1 MENVLEIKGLN
12 LQFPCGKVV
21 VKQGS
26 FSIKK
31 GEIVALLG
39 TSGIGKTVLCRTLI
53 GLPPKSL
60 EIKVDEW
67 SIGEIAC
74 TSNEKIE
81 DYNSYLQQVLQQS
94 ICKQVGMVWQ
104 DPMGSFHPMIPIGK
118 QMMEC
123 VKKQNIRKE
132 EQEDQCI
139 SLLEKLGIVDAKKRL
154 NDYPY
159 QFSGGQ
165 LQRILIGINLLNE
178 PELLIADEPTA
189 SLDFQ
194 SKKLV
199 LEQLKERKK
208 MGILLVTHEEE
219 VAKIA
224 DRILILEDGKII
236 EQREKKSKIETK
248 FFHSISKKQEKDW
261 ILKVQ
266 SVSKKWKKKE
276 NVFRDVTFTINRG
289 KSYGI
294 MGDSG
299 VGKTTLSHIILG
311 MDKEYRGK
319 VTFRGKTMGWVG
331 QNPNSI
337 VNPYFT
343 IEKIVEEPLKIK
355 KIGTKKERIQQVEN
369 ILKQVGLSL
378 DIKRKY
384 PMQISGGQLQRVALA
399 RCFLQSPDLII
410 ADEITSAL
418 DQKTKEILIEQFK
431 KFQKQRGIAYLFIS
445 HDKDFLECMCE
456 DNIYDMGG

>member
-26 FSIKK
+26 FSIRK

-60 EIKVDEW
+60 KIEVDEW
-67 SIGEIAC
+67 SIGEISC
-74 TSNEKIE
+74 TPKGEVE
-81 DYNSYLQQVLQQS
+81 DYNSYLQQILQQS

-104 DPMGSFHPMIPIGK
+104 DPVSSFHQMIPIGK
-118 QMMEC
+118 QMIQGI
-123 VKKQNIRKE
+123 KGNKIRLE
-132 EQEDQCI
+132 EQENQCAF
-139 SLLEKLGIVDAKKRL
+139 LLEKLGITDGKNRL
-154 NDYPY
+154 YDYPH

-178 PELLIADEPTA
+178 PALLIADEPTA

-199 LEQLKERKK
+199 LEQLKTRKK
-208 MGILLVTHEEE
+208 MGVLLVTHEEE

-224 DRILILEDGKII
+224 DRILVLEDGMII
-236 EQREKKSKIETK
+236 EQREQKREKGAN
-248 FFHSISKKQEKDW
+248 FFQSVSTKQEKDW
-261 ILKVQ
+261 LLKVQ
-266 SVSKKWKKKE
+266 SVSKQWEKKE
-276 NVFRDVTFTINRG
+276 NIFCDVTFTINRG
-289 KSYGI
+289 ESYGL
-294 MGDSG
+294 MGSSG
-299 VGKTTLSHIILG
+299 VGKTTLANIILG
-311 MDKEYRGK
+311 MDRDYSGE
-319 VTFRGKTMGWVG
+319 VIFRGKTMGWVG
-331 QNPNSI
+331 QNPSSV

-355 KIGTKKERIQQVEN
+355 KIGTKKERRRQVDN
-369 ILKQVGLSL
+369 ILEQVGLSL

-384 PMQISGGQLQRVALA
+384 PMQISGGQLQRVVLA
-399 RCFLQSPDLII
+399 RCLLQNPELII

-418 DQKTKEILIEQFK
+418 DQKTKETILNLLKQ
-431 KFQKQRGIAYLFIS
+431 FQKERGTAYLFIS
-445 HDKDFLECMCE
+445 HDKDFLERMCG